1 MELKKIVKQFTTPKL
16 MKLCVGLVGERDA
29 ADLFTGLIANSQD
42 DYNLEGILE
51 SEPRAKIAIDQALH
65 ITLRLFGEVGVESVK
80 VNECPYGVVR
90 DVAYLCLTYTKSEDF
105 WYDRLMEVA
114 QSASWCI
121 KGIKAN
127 AVDVNMNVV
136 VAEVLTAAVSGFV
149 QGVEA

>member
-1 MELKKIVKQFTTPKL
+1 MELKEIVKHFTTPKL

-29 ADLFTGLIANSQD
+29 ADLLDGLVARLDD
-42 DYNLEGILE
+42 DYNLAGILE
-51 SEPRAKIAIDQALH
+51 SKPRVEAVIREALY

-90 DVAYLCLTYTKSEDF
+90 DVAYLCLTYTKSDNF
-105 WYDRLMEVA
+105 WYNRLIELA

-121 KGIKAN
+121 KCIKTN